1 MNQIEVVLFDLGNV
15 LVQVD
20 VLNFPR
26 SLGFQNVKELDPV
39 ISKMLELQ
47 QQYEAG
53 SVSTDEFFH
62 EVGGI
67 LQNKF
72 SREELEKAFSTIIC
86 EPINGME
93 ALVQNISRKYRTGLV
108 SNTSESHYNES
119 LQKVPALKYLSKH
132 YVSYQLKTL
141 KPSKKFYDIV
151 LKDLKC
157 NPERIIFIDD
167 LATNVE
173 GAVQAGMVGIR
184 FQNPLQLQA
193 DLDLRGIRY

>member
-1 MNQIEVVLFDLGNV
+1 MNQFEVVLFDLGNV

-26 SLGFQNVKELDPV
+26 SLGFQSVEELDPV
-39 ISKMLELQ
+39 VSKILELQ

-53 SVSTDEFFH
+53 NFATDDFFH
-62 EVGGI
+62 EVERI

-72 SREELEKAFSTIIC
+72 TREELKRAFSTIIC

-93 ALVQNISRKYRTGLV
+93 TLVQNISKKYRTGLV
-108 SNTSESHYNES
+108 SNTSEFHYKES

-151 LKDLKC
+151 LNDLKC

-173 GAVQAGMVGIR
+173 GAVQAGMVGIQ
-184 FQNPLQLQA
+184 FQNPAQLQA
-193 DLDLRGIRY
+193 DLDMRGIRY

>member
-93 ALVQNISRKYRTGLV
+93 TLVQNISKKYRAGLV

-173 GAVQAGMVGIR
+173 GAVQAGMVGIQ

-193 DLDLRGIRY
+193 DLELRGIRY